1 VLKHTQS
8 KRCRDSRSQNR
19 VCLRS
24 GVHFPRLFLR
34 MMRNSLTLFI
44 AALLI
49 SGARRVQ
56 CGSVMPEA
64 LAEARR
70 WSAVKFE
77 GVAPSRTAEPGLV
90 VLANH
95 GVVQKNAR
103 GGRPMRLADKKYTRG
118 LYCHAPSKIIV
129 RLPGAGASFSAI
141 VGVDSNEQTSGGRG
155 SVDFSVSVGGTEKFR
170 SGVMREGTPAKAV
183 SVNLGGATEFILQI
197 EEPPDGI
204 SCDQADWAEAK
215 ATLQNGREIWLSD
228 LPLREGERV
237 PCSTEPPFSFVYGG
251 KPSAELL
258 PAWKLERSSRQLDEA
273 RTERTL
279 AWTAPQTGLQ
289 VRCVAIEYADFPTV
303 EWTLHFKSTG
313 AADTPILSDI
323 HAVDLLLARAGQ
335 GEFVLNHNA
344 GDNCSPDSYE
354 PRRLTL
360 APKSEHRFAPAGG
373 RPTSVGFPYFNIE
386 WPGEGLIVVI
396 GWPGQWA
403 AQFTRD
409 DSDNLRVRGGQELT
423 HFKLR
428 PGEEVRSPLIVLQ
441 FWQGDRVRAQNIWR
455 RWMLAHNSPR
465 DREGK
470 PPRPILSSCSGG
482 FFPGIRTSE
491 EGERQFITAFQQAG
505 VKLDYWWIDAGWYT
519 CADWPQTGT
528 WTPDP
533 VRYPRGFKPVSDLAH
548 ANGAGLIVWFEPE
561 RVTPGSFL
569 HTNNPA
575 WLLGRDGRQKLL
587 NLGNA
592 EARKWLTDHVDAMLT
607 REGIDFYR
615 QDFNMDPLPYW
626 RANDAPDRQGLT
638 EIRHVEGYLAWWDEL
653 RRRHPGLMI
662 DSCASGGRR
671 NDLET
676 LRRAVPLLRS
686 DYQAFDGNP
695 AFAPGNQGH
704 TYGLSSWFPCYG
716 QGVYFTTNQFVYSV
730 RSYLSPAFGMCA
742 DVRKPGVDWP
752 LFRRLADQWR
762 QVADCFLGDFYPL
775 TSYQL
780 NEELWLAWQFDLP
793 ESGKGMVQAFRRA
806 GSNYES
812 ARFKLRGLDPNARYS
827 VTDLD
832 RQATSQ
838 EYVGRELLERGLL
851 ITALDRPSATILTY
865 QHLSETK

>member
-1 VLKHTQS
+1 MK
-8 KRCRDSRSQNR
+8 CRIE
-19 VCLRS
+19 
-24 GVHFPRLFLR
+24 LFLACLLVLPLVPAR
-34 MMRNSLTLFI
+34 
-44 AALLI
+44 ALP
-49 SGARRVQ
+49 AWT
-56 CGSVMPEA
+56 EE
-64 LAEARR
+64 LAEAQR
-70 WSAVKFE
+70 WSAAKFQ
-77 GVAPSRTAEPGLV
+77 GVQQAVMAQPALV

-103 GGRPMRLADKKYTRG
+103 GGHPMRIVDKDYTRG
-118 LYCHAPSKIIV
+118 LYCHAPSKISV
-129 RLPGAGASFSAI
+129 RLPGPGARFAAI
-141 VGVDSNEQTSGGRG
+141 AGVDSNDQTSGGRG
-155 SVDFSVSVGGTEKFR
+155 SVDFSVTVGGAEKFR
-170 SGVMREGTPAKAV
+170 SGVMREGIPGKPV
-183 SVNLGGATEFILQI
+183 RVELDGATEFVLQI
-197 EEPPDGI
+197 EETPDGI
-204 SCDQADWAEAK
+204 ACDQADWVEAK
-215 ATLQNGREIWLSD
+215 LTLKDGTELWLAD
-228 LPLREGERV
+228 LPLREGERA
-237 PCSTEPPFSFVYGG
+237 PYSTDAPFSFVCDG
-251 KPSAELL
+251 KDSAKLL
-258 PAWKLERSSRQLDEA
+258 KAWKCERSARKLDGQ
-273 RTERTL
+273 RTERTSV
-279 AWTAPQTGLQ
+279 WTDPKTGLE
-289 VRCVAIEYADFPTV
+289 VRCVGIEYSDFPTV
-303 EWTLHFKSTG
+303 EWSLHFKNAG
-313 AADTPILSDI
+313 ANETPLLSDI
-323 HAVDLLLARAGQ
+323 QAVDLHLARGGQ
-335 GEFVLNHNA
+335 GEFVLNHHA

-354 PRRLTL
+354 PSRVTL
-360 APKSEHRFAPAGG
+360 SPKSEHRFKPAGG

-409 DSDNLRVRGGQELT
+409 EGNDLRVRGGQELT

-441 FWQGDRVRAQNIWR
+441 FWQGDRVRAQNVWR
-455 RWMLAHNSPR
+455 RWMLAHNSPHDR
-465 DREGK
+465 DGK
-470 PPRPILSSCSGG
+470 PPRPILTSCSGG

-491 EGERQFITAFQQAG
+491 EGERQFITAFHQAG

-519 CADWPQTGT
+519 CANWPQTGT

-533 VRYPRGFKPVSDLAH
+533 VRYPRGFKPISNLAH

-569 HTNNPA
+569 YTNNPA
-575 WLLGRDGRQKLL
+575 WLLGRDGEQKLF
-587 NLGNA
+587 NLGNTD
-592 EARKWLTDHVDAMLT
+592 ARKWLTDHVDAMLT

-615 QDFNMDPLPYW
+615 QDFNLDPLPFW
-626 RANDAPDRQGLT
+626 RANDAPDRQGIT

-704 TYGLSSWFPCYG
+704 TYGLSSWIPYYG
-716 QGVYFTTNQFVYSV
+716 QGVYFTDRDFVYSV
-730 RSYLSPAFGMCA
+730 RSYLSPAFGICA

-752 LFRRLADQWR
+752 LIRRLADQWR

-793 ESGKGMVQAFRRA
+793 ERGSGMVQVFRRA
-806 GSNYES
+806 ASSYES
-812 ARFKLRGLDPNARYS
+812 ARFKLRGLDPSARYV
-827 VTDLD
+827 VTQFDGPN
-832 RQATSQ
+832 TKQ
-838 EYVGRELLERGLL
+838 ESAGRELSEIGLL
-851 ITALDRPSATILTY
+851 VNLGARPAAAVIAY
-865 QHLSETK
+865 QRAD